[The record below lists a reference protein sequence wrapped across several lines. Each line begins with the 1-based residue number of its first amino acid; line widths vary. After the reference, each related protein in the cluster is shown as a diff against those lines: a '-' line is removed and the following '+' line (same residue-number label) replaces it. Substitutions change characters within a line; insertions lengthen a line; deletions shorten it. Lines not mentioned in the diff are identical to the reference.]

1 MKLQRGSLG
10 VLAVVAAFVVVLLF
24 VLPIVPYSLTFH
36 PVAVDVI
43 RFACGPD
50 NTLTCTSTYSSSP
63 PPFTV
68 TGRAALSF
76 SLLGV
81 GTPPF
86 SSTYAFPEGTGS
98 NLFFVRGTNI
108 TGAEL
113 VPFTSYEL
121 NPVGVVAI
129 QNTTVARGPL
139 GIVNFTAT
147 VENVGSA
154 PLDDVS
160 VGFGVPGN
168 GNNATID
175 GVTWISYADYTF
187 TGKICPSTLAPRT
200 DCVASFQAEVETL
213 TPGQTFGYHVQVS
226 GQLGTEGIVYNRWFQ
241 GVWPTKEATPSWV
254 SYFLQDVNANRTGP
268 KLVENST
275 LDAFAKVRFQTQV
288 ANSNISN
295 YGFQQDFGRFF
306 SGSALQVGETTLWP
320 GTDSPLEYVSILQ
333 QSAPGHWT
341 VLTNPSYT
349 RFGYYIGYGPTII
362 VSQPCPVTEFPGGQN
377 IPALLASQ
385 GCQFHIEQ
393 TVWLVIEVGS

>member
-1 MKLQRGSLG
+1 MKPRRRTLG
-10 VLAVVAAFVVVLLF
+10 VLAIIAAVVVVLLF

-43 RFACGPD
+43 HFACGPD
-50 NTLTCTSTYSSSP
+50 NTLTCTSSYSSSP

-68 TGRAALSF
+68 TGRAAF
-76 SLLGV
+76 SYALLGV

-108 TGAEL
+108 TGAEI

-147 VENVGSA
+147 VENMGSM

-168 GNNATID
+168 GNNATIN
-175 GVTWISYADYTF
+175 GATWISYADYTF
-187 TGKICPSTLAPRT
+187 TGKVCPSTLAPQT

-241 GVWPTKEATPSWV
+241 GVWPTKEATPELGELLPPRRQREQDRREARGELHPRCLRQGPLPDAGRELQHLKLRLPAGFWQVLPGVGAPSWRDDALARNGFAPRV
-254 SYFLQDVNANRTGP
+254 REHPAAVCSRP
-268 KLVENST
+268 LVRP
-275 LDAFAKVRFQTQV
+275 D
-288 ANSNISN
+288 
-295 YGFQQDFGRFF
+295 
-306 SGSALQVGETTLWP
+306 
-320 GTDSPLEYVSILQ
+320 
-333 QSAPGHWT
+333 
-341 VLTNPSYT
+341 
-349 RFGYYIGYGPTII
+349 
-362 VSQPCPVTEFPGGQN
+362 QP
-377 IPALLASQ
+377 
-385 GCQFHIEQ
+385 
-393 TVWLVIEVGS
+393 